1 MNEMNGS
8 APRWFARFASLA
20 AALALAA
27 CGGGG
32 SGGGGG
38 GAGGTVPTGT
48 LQMSMTDAP
57 SCYQSVVVNVAKV
70 RVHMSDDANTGD
82 NNGEWQDIVPAGAP
96 VSIDLLNLT
105 NGQLAALGSS
115 TVPAG
120 RYRQLRL
127 VLAPTGNTVT
137 PIGGTAQ
144 PLKTPSGQQSGLKIK
159 VNFDVAANQVNDVL
173 LDFDACKSVVL
184 TGSGTYLLKPV
195 VRLSEKPNTGIQ
207 GFLTTTMTLGSTT
220 VSAQQ
225 NGSVV
230 RSTMPDGSGKFVLAY
245 LPTGTYTVVITSE
258 ARATRVIDSVPVGT
272 STVSL
277 NTGTSTIVLNSSP
290 MSTITGTVT
299 ASTAAGTA
307 TISDEAL
314 VSAMQTVSSRLIE
327 VTSTRVDDA
336 GKYGLRVP
344 TGAPELV
351 PFLAPTLNT
360 VTADTAA
367 AGKYTVKVSGEGL
380 ATKTA
385 PADVTSGPAVVNFS
399 Y

>member
-1 MNEMNGS
+1 MKRMNGS
-8 APRWFARFASLA
+8 VVRWMARFGSLA

-32 SGGGGG
+32 GG
-38 GAGGTVPTGT
+38 GAAGGGSVATGT
-48 LQMSMTDAP
+48 LQMAMTDAP

-70 RVHMSDDANTGD
+70 RVHMSDDTATGD
-82 NNGEWQDIVPAGAP
+82 NDKEWQDIVPAGAP
-96 VSIDLLNLT
+96 VAIDLLNLT
-105 NGQLAALGSS
+105 NGQLAALGRT

-120 RYRQLRL
+120 KYHQVRL
-127 VLAPTGNTVT
+127 VLANTGNTVT
-137 PIGGTAQ
+137 PIGGTPQ
-144 PLKTPSGQQSGLKIK
+144 PLKTPSGQESGLKLK

-173 LDFDACKSVVL
+173 LDFDACKSVVQ
-184 TGSGTYLLKPV
+184 TGSGAFILKPV
-195 VRLSEKPNTGIQ
+195 VRLSAKPNAGIQ
-207 GFLTTTMTLGSTT
+207 GFLTTTLTLGSTT

-225 NGSVV
+225 NGNVV
-230 RSTMPDGSGKFVLAY
+230 RSTVPDSSGKFTLAY
-245 LPTGTYTVVITSE
+245 LPTGTYTVVITSDG
-258 ARATRVIDSVPVGT
+258 RATRVIDSVPVGT

-277 NTGTSTIVLNSSP
+277 NTGTSTIVLSASP

-299 ASTAAGTA
+299 ASTQKLTKA
-307 TISDEAL
+307 ISDDAL
-314 VSAMQTVSSRLIE
+314 VAAMQTVSSRLVE
-327 VTSTRVDDA
+327 VTKTRVDDDT

-344 TGAPELV
+344 TAAPELV

-367 AGKYTVKVSGEGL
+367 AGKYTVKVSGEDL

-385 PADVTSGPAVVNFS
+385 PADVSSGPAVVNFT